1 MPAFDYGTISYR
13 RIKENFKVREIA
25 EYFGGRG
32 HDYAASSPIYSEQKE
47 AVLKA
52 LLKKRKQ

>member
-25 EYFGGRG
+25 EYFGGKG
-32 HDYAASSPIYSEQKE
+32 HDYVASSPIYAEQKE
-47 AVLKA
+47 EVINT
-52 LLKKRKQ
+52 LLKKKE

>member
-32 HDYAASSPIYSEQKE
+32 HDYAASSPILEETKE
-47 AVLKA
+47 SVLKL
-52 LLKKRKQ
+52 LLKGRN